1 MITLD
6 HIDGG
11 APFDWGRTSDDYAQF
26 RDIYPPAF
34 YQHILD
40 KGLCTAGQIVLDLG
54 TGTGVQPR
62 NLYAQGAKWVAA
74 DIAEN
79 QIAAAKRLAA
89 QAGMDIDFRAC
100 PAEAI
105 DFPPHSFDVVTAC
118 QCIWYFDHAALAPK
132 LARLLK
138 PDGRFLILYMAWL
151 PYEDQIAQASEKI
164 ILRHNPDWT
173 GGGETRK
180 PLVIDDAILASFDLV
195 RHDEFDVNVP
205 FTRESWHGRM
215 RACRGVGASMDAPT
229 LAKWETEH
237 RAMLEQLAPPSFD
250 VLHFVATAELKPK
263 Q

>member
-54 TGTGVQPR
+54 TGTGVLPR
-62 NLYAQGAKWVAA
+62 NLYAQG
-74 DIAEN
+74 
-79 QIAAAKRLAA
+79 
-89 QAGMDIDFRAC
+89 
-100 PAEAI
+100 
-105 DFPPHSFDVVTAC
+105 
-118 QCIWYFDHAALAPK
+118 
-132 LARLLK
+132 
-138 PDGRFLILYMAWL
+138 
-151 PYEDQIAQASEKI
+151 
-164 ILRHNPDWT
+164 
-173 GGGETRK
+173 
-180 PLVIDDAILASFDLV
+180 
-195 RHDEFDVNVP
+195 
-205 FTRESWHGRM
+205 
-215 RACRGVGASMDAPT
+215 
-229 LAKWETEH
+229 AKWETEH